1 MQIARA
7 LINMT
12 WKSGAKCKIKRRS
25 LPSGVVS
32 GFQGGERGG
41 GGGEEEG
48 DGVIKSSGTLSLPGL
63 GWLPVN
69 RRGQSGFIGYV

>member
-1 MQIARA
+1 M
-7 LINMT
+7 
-12 WKSGAKCKIKRRS
+12 
-25 LPSGVVS
+25 PSVKKKKKPTS
-32 GFQGGERGG
+32 RHGERLRRRK
-41 GGGEEEG
+41 GGEEEG

>member
-12 WKSGAKCKIKRRS
+12 WRRGAKCKKEEEEAYLQAWGAAS
-25 LPSGVVS
+25 
-32 GFQGGERGG
+32 
-41 GGGEEEG
+41 EEEG
-48 DGVIKSSGTLSLPGL
+48 GWGADGVIKSSGTLSLPGL

>member
-12 WKSGAKCKIKRRS
+12 WRRGAKCKKEEEAYLQAWGAAS
-25 LPSGVVS
+25 
-32 GFQGGERGG
+32 EEE
-41 GGGEEEG
+41 GGEEEG